1 MKSKIGI
8 IFLALFFYL
17 LIPYVAEAGVAI
29 VGELIHEREA
39 TVGESYQGIIFVR
52 NSSEQSQEIKVYQ
65 TDYLFFFDGRS
76 IYGEPG
82 RMKRSNAKWIS
93 FSPKQL
99 TIPANEVSQ
108 VNYTINVPA
117 DETLV
122 GTYWSILMIEGISEM
137 LPEATKSK
145 GDQATLGIRQV
156 IRYGIQI
163 TTHIGDTGV
172 GRLEFLKTRLLREGE
187 RRILQVDIENI
198 GERLLKSF
206 LWAELYD
213 EEGSYVGRFEGG
225 EFHIRIYPGT
235 SVRYRVDLSQVPK
248 GAYRALV
255 VADCGGE
262 DIFGVT
268 YTLEL
273 EE

>member
-1 MKSKIGI
+1 M
-8 IFLALFFYL
+8 
-17 LIPYVAEAGVAI
+17 
-29 VGELIHEREA
+29 
-39 TVGESYQGIIFVR
+39 
-52 NSSEQSQEIKVYQ
+52 
-65 TDYLFFFDGRS
+65 
-76 IYGEPG
+76 
-82 RMKRSNAKWIS
+82 
-93 FSPKQL
+93 
-99 TIPANEVSQ
+99 
-108 VNYTINVPA
+108 
-117 DETLV
+117 
-122 GTYWSILMIEGISEM
+122 
-137 LPEATKSK
+137 
-145 GDQATLGIRQV
+145 
-156 IRYGIQI
+156 
-163 TTHIGDTGV
+163 
-172 GRLEFLKTRLLREGE
+172 
-187 RRILQVDIENI
+187 QVDIENI

-213 EEGSYVGRFEGG
+213 EEGSYVGRFEAG

>member
-65 TDYLFFFDGRS
+65 TDYLFFFDGRN

-82 RMKRSNAKWIS
+82 RMERSNAKWIS

-108 VNYTINVPA
+108 VNYTIDVPA

-145 GDQATLGIRQV
+145 GDQTTLGIKQV
-156 IRYGIQI
+156 SVPSARTFKNQ
-163 TTHIGDTGV
+163 HISLYYDTLD
-172 GRLEFLKTRLLREGE
+172 R
-187 RRILQVDIENI
+187 
-198 GERLLKSF
+198 
-206 LWAELYD
+206 
-213 EEGSYVGRFEGG
+213 
-225 EFHIRIYPGT
+225 
-235 SVRYRVDLSQVPK
+235 
-248 GAYRALV
+248 
-255 VADCGGE
+255 
-262 DIFGVT
+262 
-268 YTLEL
+268 
-273 EE
+273 